1 MKQSKNTST
10 SKKPDT
16 NSADTKKSHSKK
28 TNRNKAAA
36 KKPANKKRAGKGRT
50 KSPVSKS
57 PNKVRSTPTA
67 KAQSA
72 APRARATSTST
83 VPAANFPS
91 DVPLTPDALHT
102 WIATHLGVRIARTS
116 LIEHH
121 AAPFDYLVHTFF
133 EGNVPQDVARAY
145 QPVFRAP
152 RPKSPP
158 ENKPAALITDSQSTN
173 PLPPS
178 SSSSSSKSKSSS
190 LPSSPDCTV
199 WANRGGGKTF
209 LAAIATLLDLLFK
222 RACQVRIL
230 AGSIEQGRRM
240 HDHLRSFL
248 ERDEL
253 GHITYRI
260 TARRISIPAM
270 KSAVEILAA
279 SQASVRGTRVQ
290 KLRCDEVD
298 LFDHE
303 LWSAAQLV
311 TRSLPNVPGPWGT
324 TIRGS
329 VEALSTMHKPFGLMW
344 KLVGDPNV
352 ARASRPCSDLL
363 VTVTTESAVVEPPC
377 APPPNA
383 IDAASLSSPPSLRD
397 PRALRGES
405 SSSTPRTL
413 FRWGLLD
420 VLEHC
425 PPERDCSICPLEPEC
440 QGRAKFTPLTC
451 EGHITIDDAVN
462 MKFRVGRE
470 TWESE
475 MLCLRPSRSSAVYPE
490 FDPRIH
496 VRRWH
501 GLTSPCEI
509 SSSSSFS
516 FMIAGFD
523 FGYRSEAVILLA
535 GVTRTGRVHIIR
547 EHCKREQIL
556 DQQIDAL
563 DRWREERLFRFRNQ
577 PGHEPPLEFVGTDPA
592 GNAKDPHTGK
602 TSAQLLTARGYQVR
616 NRASEIYPGL
626 NLVRDLLNPA
636 WMPRVA
642 RRSAPVSSVS
652 SFSSSLLTNSPATSS
667 LSPRSAWGPSLF
679 RGDQYDPSLDF
690 APKLLIDPCCTRLIE
705 CLSRYHFN
713 ESKPESLEPEKDGFD
728 HACDA
733 LRYMILNHVNPYKSE
748 VSNYTH

>member
-1 MKQSKNTST
+1 MKNST
-10 SKKPDT
+10 NSSPSKKPAKKRTSTEKSDT

-28 TNRNKAAA
+28 TNHNKSAA
-36 KKPANKKRAGKGRT
+36 KKRANKKRAGKGRA

-57 PNKVRSTPTA
+57 PNKLRRTPTTRA
-67 KAQSA
+67 ASA
-72 APRARATSTST
+72 APTTRATSTST
-83 VPAANFPS
+83 SAAPGADFPA

-116 LIEHH
+116 LIDHH

-133 EGNVPQDVARAY
+133 EGTVPRAF
-145 QPVFRAP
+145 QPVS
-152 RPKSPP
+152 SPS
-158 ENKPAALITDSQSTN
+158 SQ
-173 PLPPS
+173 S
-178 SSSSSSKSKSSS
+178 SSSSYSKSKSSAPLS
-190 LPSSPDCTV
+190 SSPDCTV

-222 RACQVRIL
+222 RGCQIRIL

-240 HDHLRSFL
+240 HEHLRSFL

-253 GHITYRI
+253 DHITHRI

-279 SQASVRGTRVQ
+279 SQTSVRGTRVQ

-363 VTVTTESAVVEPPC
+363 GAATTEGAVVEPPC
-377 APPPNA
+377 APPRERAESLPSPA
-383 IDAASLSSPPSLRD
+383 VADAKPSTTPPRSS
-397 PRALRGES
+397 
-405 SSSTPRTL
+405 PRTL

-451 EGHITIDDAVN
+451 AGHITIDDAVN

-496 VRRWH
+496 VREWH
-501 GLTSPCEI
+501 GLTSPCKI
-509 SSSSSFS
+509 SASSSFS
-516 FMIAGFD
+516 SMIAGFD

-535 GVTRTGRVHIIR
+535 GVTRSGRVHIIR

-636 WMPRVA
+636 WAPRVV
-642 RRSAPVSSVS
+642 RGSAAV
-652 SFSSSLLTNSPATSS
+652 SS

-679 RGDQYDPSLDF
+679 RGDQYDPSLDS

-748 VSNYTH
+748 VSNYTLR

>member
-1 MKQSKNTST
+1 MKKPKNTSKRKKT
-10 SKKPDT
+10 GNTNRSSKK
-16 NSADTKKSHSKK
+16 SGSKKADTKRINRKK
-28 TNRNKAAA
+28 FDAR
-36 KKPANKKRAGKGRT
+36 KRAGKKRAKQRCA
-50 KSPVSKS
+50 KSASPKS
-57 PNKVRSTPTA
+57 PNAARRAPKANPAPASSAIST
-67 KAQSA
+67 
-72 APRARATSTST
+72 TSHADF
-83 VPAANFPS
+83 PA

-102 WIATHLGVRIARTS
+102 WIATHLGVRIARS
-116 LIEHH
+116 ALIPQH
-121 AAPFDYLVHTFF
+121 AAPFDYLCHTFF
-133 EGNVPQDVARAY
+133 EGTHD
-145 QPVFRAP
+145 
-152 RPKSPP
+152 
-158 ENKPAALITDSQSTN
+158 
-173 PLPPS
+173 
-178 SSSSSSKSKSSS
+178 
-190 LPSSPDCTV
+190 SSPDCTV

-222 RACQVRIL
+222 RGCQVRIL

-240 HDHLRSFL
+240 HDHLRTFL

-253 GHITYRI
+253 GHIAHRI

-279 SQASVRGTRVQ
+279 SQTSVRGTRVQ

-352 ARASRPCSDLL
+352 PRASSPRSDL
-363 VTVTTESAVVEPPC
+363 
-377 APPPNA
+377 APIADPSGPNPA
-383 IDAASLSSPPSLRD
+383 PNPNHNLSPSSSLS
-397 PRALRGES
+397 
-405 SSSTPRTL
+405 TPQKTDRTL

-490 FDPRIH
+490 FDTRIH
-496 VRRWH
+496 VRPWH
-501 GLTSPCEI
+501 GLSSPCGI

-516 FMIAGFD
+516 SMIAGFD

-535 GVTRTGRVHIIR
+535 GVTRTGRIHIIR

-563 DRWREERLFRFRNQ
+563 DRWREEGLFRFRNQ

-592 GNAKDPHTGK
+592 GNAKDSHTGK

-626 NLVRDLLNPA
+626 SLVRDLLNPA
-636 WMPRVA
+636 WSP
-642 RRSAPVSSVS
+642 RRSAAS
-652 SFSSSLLTNSPATSS
+652 SS

-679 RGDQYDPSLDF
+679 RGDQYDPSLDPG
-690 APKLLIDPCCTRLIE
+690 PKLLIDPCCTRLIE
-705 CLSRYHFN
+705 CLSRYHFD

-733 LRYMILNHVNPYKSE
+733 LRYMILNHVNPFTSE
-748 VSNYTH
+748 VRDYTLR